1 MVLQNIQRLHTKT
14 GNDLRGSCRPNAFD
28 EAGGQITLHAALG
41 LGNDL
46 APLFYLKLHTIFAL
60 CPLAVQFQLYRIR
73 AGQFIARR
81 NKADQMIPVAS
92 GGTGFLGHLLIGGFH
107 ADDAE
112 PVYGVM
118 IDRPVISSSMDHLF
132 FPPFMPPR
140 RHT

>member
-1 MVLQNIQRLHTKT
+1 MVLQNIQRLHTKP
-14 GNDLRGSCRPNAFD
+14 GNDLRRSCRPNAFD
-28 EAGGQITLHAALG
+28 EAGGQIALHAALG

-60 CPLAVQFQLYRIR
+60 CPFSVQFQLYRIR

-81 NKADQMIPVAS
+81 NKADQVVLVPA
-92 GGTGFLGHLLIGGFH
+92 GGTSLLGHLLISGFY

-112 PVYGVM
+112 PVYGVVV
-118 IDRPVISSSMDHLF
+118 DRPVISSSMDHLF

-140 RHT
+140 RHS